1 MGGVTS
7 ATTLDDVRANRHRFL
22 TPPVA
27 LSSLSLKIWASRRVE
42 CVNSNHPVLNALE
55 AQLRELRLR
64 YEHHP
69 SEHNRY
75 QLVKLERLITEWAPG
90 SLN

>member
-1 MGGVTS
+1 M
-7 ATTLDDVRANRHRFL
+7 
-22 TPPVA
+22 
-27 LSSLSLKIWASRRVE
+27 
-42 CVNSNHPVLNALE
+42 NSNHPVLNALE

-75 QLVKLERLITEWAPG
+75 QLVRLERQLMDLQG
-90 SLN
+90 

>member
-1 MGGVTS
+1 MVTIDAS
-7 ATTLDDVRANRHRFL
+7 LPGFGRHRYRSQTFRCGL
-22 TPPVA
+22 LRFRLRFGV
-27 LSSLSLKIWASRRVE
+27 SRRGAL
-42 CVNSNHPVLNALE
+42 VNDNHPVLNALE

-75 QLVKLERLITEWAPG
+75 QLVRLERLITEWAPG

>member
-1 MGGVTS
+1 M
-7 ATTLDDVRANRHRFL
+7 
-22 TPPVA
+22 
-27 LSSLSLKIWASRRVE
+27 SRRVE
-42 CVNSNHPVLNALE
+42 RLNRNHPVLNSLE

-64 YEHHP
+64 YERHP
-69 SEHNRY
+69 SEHARY

>member
-1 MGGVTS
+1 M
-7 ATTLDDVRANRHRFL
+7 
-22 TPPVA
+22 
-27 LSSLSLKIWASRRVE
+27 SRWVE
-42 CVNSNHPVLNALE
+42 RLNSNHPVLNSLE

-69 SEHNRY
+69 SEHTRY

-90 SLN
+90 SLGLN

>member
-1 MGGVTS
+1 MRVCP
-7 ATTLDDVRANRHRFL
+7 V
-22 TPPVA
+22 PVA
-27 LSSLSLKIWASRRVE
+27 TVTNPRQDQRGLLRFRLRFEASQRSAL
-42 CVNSNHPVLNALE
+42 VNDNHPVLNALE
-55 AQLRELRLR
+55 ARLRESRLR

-69 SEHNRY
+69 SEHTRY

>member
-1 MGGVTS
+1 MSWRGQ
-7 ATTLDDVRANRHRFL
+7 
-22 TPPVA
+22 
-27 LSSLSLKIWASRRVE
+27 RV
-42 CVNSNHPVLNALE
+42 NDNHPVLNALE

-64 YEHHP
+64 YQHHP

>member
-1 MGGVTS
+1 MSWRGQ
-7 ATTLDDVRANRHRFL
+7 
-22 TPPVA
+22 
-27 LSSLSLKIWASRRVE
+27 RV
-42 CVNSNHPVLNALE
+42 NDNHPVLNALE

>member
-1 MGGVTS
+1 MRLCRVLVAA
-7 ATTLDDVRANRHRFL
+7 ATVARAPQASLLRFRL
-22 TPPVA
+22 RFAV
-27 LSSLSLKIWASRRVE
+27 SRRSAR
-42 CVNSNHPVLNALE
+42 VNHNHPVLNALE

-75 QLVKLERLITEWAPG
+75 RLVKLERLITEWAPG

>member
-1 MGGVTS
+1 MS
-7 ATTLDDVRANRHRFL
+7 APTVA
-22 TPPVA
+22 TPHTGSVA
-27 LSSLSLKIWASRRVE
+27 RSSFSLKIWVSRRVE
-42 CVNSNHPVLNALE
+42 RVNSNHPVLNALE

>member
-1 MGGVTS
+1 MG
-7 ATTLDDVRANRHRFL
+7 NRHRSA
-22 TPPVA
+22 TRPVA
-27 LSSLSLKIWASRRVE
+27 RSSFSLKIWVSRWVE
-42 CVNSNHPVLNALE
+42 RLNSNHPVLNSLE

-75 QLVKLERLITEWAPG
+75 QLVRLERLITEWAPG

>member
-1 MGGVTS
+1 M
-7 ATTLDDVRANRHRFL
+7 
-22 TPPVA
+22 
-27 LSSLSLKIWASRRVE
+27 SRRSAR
-42 CVNSNHPVLNALE
+42 VNHNHPVLNALE

-75 QLVKLERLITEWAPG
+75 RLVKLERLITEWAPG

>member
-1 MGGVTS
+1 
-7 ATTLDDVRANRHRFL
+7 
-22 TPPVA
+22 
-27 LSSLSLKIWASRRVE
+27 
-42 CVNSNHPVLNALE
+42 VLNALE
-55 AQLRELRLR
+55 SQLRDLRHR

-75 QLVKLERLITEWAPG
+75 QLVKLERLLSEWAPG

>member
-1 MGGVTS
+1 MRVCPVSVATVTK
-7 ATTLDDVRANRHRFL
+7 RRR
-22 TPPVA
+22 PVA
-27 LSSLSLKIWASRRVE
+27 GLLPFRLRFEASQRGAL
-42 CVNSNHPVLNALE
+42 VNDNHPVLNALE

-75 QLVKLERLITEWAPG
+75 QLVRLERLITEWAPG

>member
-1 MGGVTS
+1 MRVCPVLVAIVT
-7 ATTLDDVRANRHRFL
+7 DCRHSEAELLCFRLRFE
-22 TPPVA
+22 
-27 LSSLSLKIWASRRVE
+27 ASRRGAL
-42 CVNSNHPVLNALE
+42 VNDNHPVLNALE

-75 QLVKLERLITEWAPG
+75 QLVRLERLIIEWAPG